1 MKKYQLKP
9 LNHYPVNWIDGMK
22 VSRQHFT
29 QTENAVQDQLRDS
42 RAIAINNFNY
52 GLLSAAPDM
61 TSSLELEIQ
70 IDPQNIIHVNLKTC
84 RAIAPD
90 GTRIEILKSHNSSH
104 YSAER
109 LMATYSHDSSKAEQ
123 TYAIVIQA
131 NPTKRLPAGEPD
143 PAEQPARHPYSVP
156 DAAISILPI
165 EELEP
170 TEGNY
175 LILAKLTHE
184 KGEWKKEEQYIPACV
199 AVQNYKK
206 LYDQYAQLGQQFEEL
221 VSYCSTVVQKVK
233 GEKQK
238 TSLSLNIQYVCEQL
252 LAYMVDK
259 VVRYRW
265 LYGKESPIHTVELF
279 VSLSYCLKT
288 GFDCLTE
295 RDREE
300 LFTYFEQWS
309 LLKPVEFEILIQDIL
324 TVEYDHND
332 IATSLAGTTRFME
345 IMVLLFGKLSKLK
358 FIGEQHDIGIVL
370 GETIEPKKQDKKP
383 GGWSFLAD

>member
-9 LNHYPVNWIDGMK
+9 IQHYPVNWIDGMK
-22 VSRQHFT
+22 VSKRHFVHT
-29 QTENAVQDQLRDS
+29 DNAVQDQLRDS
-42 RAIAINNFNY
+42 RAVGINTYNY

-61 TSSLELEIQ
+61 SSSLDIEIQ
-70 IDPQNIIHVNLKTC
+70 IDPQNIIHVHLKTC

-90 GTRIEILKSHNSSH
+90 GTRIEILKSHQSAH
-104 YSAER
+104 YSTER
-109 LMATYSHDSSKAEQ
+109 LMATYSHDAAKVQQ
-123 TYAIVIQA
+123 TYAIILQA
-131 NPTKRLPAGEPD
+131 NPTERIPAGEPD
-143 PAEQPARHPYSVP
+143 PSEQPTRHPYSVP
-156 DAAISILPI
+156 DAAVSILPV
-165 EELEP
+165 EELQP

-175 LILAKLTHE
+175 LILAKLTYE
-184 KGEWKKEEQYIPACV
+184 KGEWRKEEQYIPACV
-199 AVQNYKK
+199 AVQNHKK
-206 LYDQYAQLGQQFEEL
+206 LYDQYALLGGQFEEL
-221 VSYCSTVVQKVK
+221 VSFCSTVIQKVK

-238 TSLSLNIQYVCEQL
+238 TPLSLNIQYVCEQL

-265 LYGKESPIHTVELF
+265 LYSKESPIQTVELF
-279 VSLSYCLKT
+279 VSLCYCIKT
-288 GFDCLTE
+288 SFDCLTE

-309 LLKPVEFEILIQDIL
+309 LLKPVEFETLIQDIL
-324 TVEYDHND
+324 TIEYDHNE
-332 IATSLAGTTRFME
+332 IADSLVGTARFME
-345 IMVLLFGKLSKLK
+345 ILVLLFGKLSKLK